1 MKKAVIFSLLG
12 IFLLFAAGA
21 LARIEILPNY
31 QPVNRLAEPPTAPG
45 EMSWNTYNK
54 VRMAMGSFDL
64 VNGLTRQDLESLD
77 SHRSLSFYY
86 LVACLW
92 LAAGMRFRFR
102 RPHRGKPAKAAA
114 SDDRPSPNPPR
125 DS

>member
-21 LARIEILPNY
+21 LARMEVFASY
-31 QPVNRLAEPPTAPG
+31 HPVNRLAEPPTAPG

-64 VNGLTRQDLESLD
+64 VNGLTRQDLENLD

-102 RPHRGKPAKAAA
+102 RPRHRKMTQA
-114 SDDRPSPNPPR
+114 SADDEQP
-125 DS
+125 

>member
-1 MKKAVIFSLLG
+1 MKKAVIFTLLG
-12 IFLLFAAGA
+12 IFLLFGAGA
-21 LARIEILPNY
+21 LARMEISPHY
-31 QPVNRLAEPPTAPG
+31 QLVNRLAEPPTAPG
-45 EMSWNTYNK
+45 EMSWDTYNK
-54 VRMAMGSFDL
+54 AKTALGSFDL
-64 VNGLTRQDLESLD
+64 VNGLTRQDLETLD

-102 RPHRGKPAKAAA
+102 RPHRRKMTKASA
-114 SDDRPSPNPPR
+114 DDERPSPHPPQ

>member
-1 MKKAVIFSLLG
+1 MKKAVLFTLLG
-12 IFLLFAAGA
+12 IFFLFAAGA
-21 LARIEILPNY
+21 LARMEIFPRY

-45 EMSWNTYNK
+45 EMSWNAYK
-54 VRMAMGSFDL
+54 KAKMALGSFDL
-64 VNGLTRQDLESLD
+64 VNGLTRRDLETLD

-92 LAAGMRFRFR
+92 LAVGMRFKFR
-102 RPHRGKPAKAAA
+102 RPPQSKIAKAGAA
-114 SDDRPSPNPPR
+114 DEPPSPRPPQ